1 MKLEGKKVLV
11 VGAGKSGIAAS
22 ELLLD
27 KKLKLFSMM
36 ETKIWT

>member
-27 KKLKLFSMM
+27 KSYMKRHRN
-36 ETKIWT
+36 

>member
-22 ELLLD
+22 ELLL
-27 KKLKLFSMM
+27 KLFSMM
-36 ETKIWT
+36 ETKIWM

>member
-11 VGAGKSGIAAS
+11 VGAGRAA
-22 ELLLD
+22 LLRQNCYWI

-36 ETKIWT
+36 ETKIWM

>member
-22 ELLLD
+22 D
-27 KKLKLFSMM
+27 CYWIKKLKLFSMM
-36 ETKIWT
+36 ETKIWM

>member
-11 VGAGKSGIAAS
+11 VGERAA
-22 ELLLD
+22 LLRQNCYWI

-36 ETKIWT
+36 ETKIWM